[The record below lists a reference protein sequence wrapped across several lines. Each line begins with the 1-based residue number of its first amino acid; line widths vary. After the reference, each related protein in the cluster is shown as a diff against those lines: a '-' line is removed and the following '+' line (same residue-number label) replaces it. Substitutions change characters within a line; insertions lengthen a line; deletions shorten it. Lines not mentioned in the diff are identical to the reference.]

1 MDDRFHTVRGY
12 EMQGY
17 NKKQLTPAMEDY
29 LEMIYRYSLKEPY
42 IRINLLARFL
52 NVKDPSASKMVKKL
66 GDLGLV
72 NYEKYEMVTLTE
84 KGRESGAFLLNRHCI
99 LENFFVL
106 IGCSDALVQAE
117 LMEHFI
123 TVETAQNIQIVFDF
137 LKSSPEM
144 ADSFL
149 KFKKKYPVEK
159 K

>member
-1 MDDRFHTVRGY
+1 MDERFHTVRGY

-17 NKKQLTPAMEDY
+17 NKNQLTPAMEDY

-72 NYEKYEMVTLTE
+72 HYEKYEMVTLTE
-84 KGRESGAFLLNRHCI
+84 KGRETGAFLLDRHLI
-99 LENFFVL
+99 LERFFGF
-106 IGCSDALVQAE
+106 IGCSDALVLAE

-123 TVETAQNIQIVFDF
+123 TGETARKIQIVYDF
-137 LKSSPEM
+137 LNSPEVSDDFCRFM
-144 ADSFL
+144 ENC
-149 KFKKKYPVEK
+149 PNEK